1 MFPGVGWVR
10 EATSDHQHTAAA
22 PCGIKWLQL
31 HHPISGIRSGYISN
45 KTWQPARKVDDYIL
59 AAKIIID
66 IDSEILLID
75 THSVYYFI
83 VLAADIDEIKQTVHA
98 HLDM

>member
-1 MFPGVGWVR
+1 M
-10 EATSDHQHTAAA
+10 
-22 PCGIKWLQL
+22 
-31 HHPISGIRSGYISN
+31 
-45 KTWQPARKVDDYIL
+45 DDYIL